1 MTSAQEYVARDRRL
15 DVMLRAGAREAVRQM
30 ARCGVTTL
38 GAAAPTVS
46 AGAAASASRAEA
58 GPRRGCAAVLERAR
72 GFAAGSAPSMGHGHG
87 HGAPSDAETIAVTFH
102 EKDGSETTV
111 RVRRSS
117 RLEARVGSDDRS
129 RASKPPSSSF
139 ASRSLFFRESQTA
152 ATRRSKPL
160 PRPKASVPS
169 SPRGPL
175 GRPPDFKKLT
185 ACFTSR
191 NTQAAIGH
199 SMLEV
204 AHRNDIE
211 LEGACE
217 GSLACSTCHVIID
230 DQAVYDALPEPD
242 DDEND
247 MLDLAFGLTE
257 TSRLGC
263 QVIAAKELDGMTLSL
278 PRATRNFAVDGFVP
292 KPH

>member
-1 MTSAQEYVARDRRL
+1 
-15 DVMLRAGAREAVRQM
+15 MLRAGAREAVRQM

-129 RASKPPSSSF
+129 RASMPPSSSF
-139 ASRSLFFRESQTA
+139 ASSISFFSRISDGGDAPFEA
-152 ATRRSKPL
+152 PPATL
-160 PRPKASVPS
+160 PRLSRRRRAVLSVA
-169 SPRGPL
+169 
-175 GRPPDFKKLT
+175 RPISK
-185 ACFTSR
+185 S
-191 NTQAAIGH
+191 
-199 SMLEV
+199 
-204 AHRNDIE
+204 
-211 LEGACE
+211 
-217 GSLACSTCHVIID
+217 
-230 DQAVYDALPEPD
+230 
-242 DDEND
+242 
-247 MLDLAFGLTE
+247 
-257 TSRLGC
+257 
-263 QVIAAKELDGMTLSL
+263 
-278 PRATRNFAVDGFVP
+278 
-292 KPH
+292 

>member
-1 MTSAQEYVARDRRL
+1 MHCACGAKKKKTTLGTASTSAQEYVARDRRL

-46 AGAAASASRAEA
+46 AGTAASASRAEA
-58 GPRRGCAAVLERAR
+58 GPRRGCSAVLERAR

-129 RASKPPSSSF
+129 RASAPPCRLSRLDFFFF
-139 ASRSLFFRESQTA
+139 ANLRRRRRAVRSPSRD
-152 ATRRSKPL
+152 P
-160 PRPKASVPS
+160 PASVPS
-169 SPRGPL
+169 SSRGPL

-185 ACFTSR
+185 AC
-191 NTQAAIGH
+191 
-199 SMLEV
+199 
-204 AHRNDIE
+204 
-211 LEGACE
+211 
-217 GSLACSTCHVIID
+217 STR
-230 DQAVYDALPEPD
+230 
-242 DDEND
+242 EN
-247 MLDLAFGLTE
+247 L
-257 TSRLGC
+257 
-263 QVIAAKELDGMTLSL
+263 
-278 PRATRNFAVDGFVP
+278 
-292 KPH
+292 